1 MFTLTPLY
9 SGEVYLSH
17 LCKKDRMASPLE
29 SSFEL
34 YLPVFETLLDQL
46 QEASNREQA
55 ENTALAQMESLH
67 SGFTKKYREYQDRQ
81 KNRAFNLKKATILHD
96 DGAFDNW
103 YTGGRTHKGIWPD
116 YKTKLALPP
125 EAIKDIDKS
134 TFQILRRSANPRV
147 EGEKRKGLVLGYVQ
161 SGKTANFQALIAK
174 AVDEGYR
181 IIIVLAGMHNNLR
194 EQTQT
199 RLEHDLN
206 LTASSEKKTAWLN
219 LTTPAEDMPRN
230 SAMHTQLNSY
240 SNVAI
245 MVVKKNE
252 RRLKNVQEFLEKIDD
267 EVLKLRPVLIIDDES
282 DQATP
287 NTLGG
292 KEAVSTINRRIRD
305 IWSAVKR
312 GTYVAY
318 TATPFANILI
328 DPTDKEDLYPEDFVY
343 PLEKPAGY
351 LGADE
356 FFNTSP
362 YAEEDGEHEELA
374 LELSSPVP
382 VEESTILAPQSRDLS
397 SYSPEMTPTL
407 EEAIYWFVIATAIRE
422 MRTSKSNHSSMLVH
436 TSHRTDAHFLLKDVI
451 NDFVQ
456 TLSLDFSVH
465 EQRLKTVF
473 NNHIGKAERLRDEEI
488 IPSWEELLPQIK
500 KVIEKLT
507 VKVDNGYS
515 NDRLTYPDDNPQVV
529 IAIGGGTL
537 SRGLTLEGLVVSYF
551 LRTSNTYDTLLQMGR
566 WFGFR
571 PHYADLVRVWVGPGL
586 LDDYRHLAIVE
597 RQVREEVDAML
608 KEDKRPRELAL
619 KILAHPGRLDITS
632 PSKMSKAQIV
642 QAGLGGT
649 RKQTIYLNRV
659 ADAIK
664 QSHRI
669 VRSFISEALEE
680 AETVHTDR
688 QGNHLIQSVGNSL
701 IVEFFSDFWVSD
713 RWMKAENLQLW
724 LKEHGADTQWDV
736 LLISGKKS
744 SPGSFS
750 YADAL
755 DVQTVSR
762 APLKSQSW
770 DKSNVNFEVPKNADL
785 VNIRALL
792 SAQDS
797 TLDLKI
803 LHDKGLLSPEDDR
816 CFMALSRSN
825 AEDVKS
831 ARKRIAPHTGLIILY
846 AIDKDSLPQKSSRE
860 PMDAP
865 DHLIGVGL
873 VFPHAENEDPHDYIA
888 VKDTF
893 QLTYEE
899 VSEDDE
905 MDEADLLL
913 RDESDEEQQ

>member
-1 MFTLTPLY
+1 MTSPQDLT
-9 SGEVYLSH
+9 
-17 LCKKDRMASPLE
+17 
-29 SSFEL
+29 FE
-34 YLPVFETLLDQL
+34 DQL
-46 QEASNREQA
+46 GIFEMVLTQFQKANNRAQA
-55 ENTALAQMESLH
+55 ENTALAYMENNNP
-67 SGFTKKYREYQDRQ
+67 GFTQEYREHQDRQ

-116 YKTKLALPP
+116 YKNKLTLPP
-125 EAIKDIDKS
+125 DAINDIDES

-161 SGKTANFQALIAK
+161 SGKTANFQALIAR

-199 RLEHDLN
+199 RLEHDLDLN
-206 LTASSEKKTAWLN
+206 ASSEKKTAWLT
-219 LTTPAEDMPRN
+219 LTTPEEDMPRN
-230 SAMHTQLNSY
+230 SPMHTQLNSY

-245 MVVKKNE
+245 MVVKKND

-267 EVLKLRPVLIIDDES
+267 EVLSKKPVLIIDDES

-287 NTLGG
+287 NTHKD

-305 IWSAVKR
+305 IWSTVKR

-343 PLEKPAGY
+343 PLKKPYGY

-362 YAEEDGEHEELA
+362 YIEDDESEELA

-382 VEESTILAPQSRDLS
+382 VEESAILAPQSRDLS
-397 SYSPEMTPTL
+397 RYSPEMTPTL

-422 MRTSKSNHSSMLVH
+422 IRTGKRNHSSMLVH
-436 TSHRTDAHFLLKDVI
+436 TSHRTEAHFLLKDVI

-456 TLSLDFSVH
+456 SLALEFLAH
-465 EQRLKTVF
+465 EQRLKRVF
-473 NNHIGKAERLRDEEI
+473 NNHIGKAERLRDKEI
-488 IPSWEELLPQIK
+488 VPSWEELLPRLK
-500 KVIEKLT
+500 KVLEKLA

-515 NDRLTYPDDNPQVV
+515 DDRLTYPDGDPQTV

-597 RQVREEVDAML
+597 RQVREEIDAML
-608 KEDKRPRELAL
+608 NENKRPRELAL

-632 PSKMSKAQIV
+632 PSKMSNAQIV

-649 RKQTIYLNRV
+649 RKQTVYLNRE

-669 VRSFISEALEE
+669 VRSFIAEALQE

-701 IVEFFSDFWVSD
+701 ILEFFRDFWVSD
-713 RWMKAENLQLW
+713 RWMKAENLDLW
-724 LKEHGADTQWDV
+724 LAKHGTDAQWDV
-736 LLISGKKS
+736 LLVSGKKS

-750 YADAL
+750 YTDEL
-755 DVQTVSR
+755 KVQTVSR
-762 APLKSQSW
+762 TPLKSKSW
-770 DKSNVNFEVPKNADL
+770 DDSNVNFEVPQEADL
-785 VNIRALL
+785 INIRALT
-792 SAQDS
+792 SAEDS

-803 LHDKGLLSPEDDR
+803 LHEKGLLNNENSQRFTALIRDD
-816 CFMALSRSN
+816 M
-825 AEDVKS
+825 EDVKLF
-831 ARKRIAPHTGLIILY
+831 RKKAAPHTGLIILY
-846 AIDKDSLPQKSSRE
+846 AIDKDSAPQKNSYSRE
-860 PMDAP
+860 SMNASE
-865 DHLIGVGL
+865 HLIGVGM

-888 VKDTF
+888 VKNTF
-893 QLTYEE
+893 QPTYEE
-899 VSEDDE
+899 VPEESGR
-905 MDEADLLL
+905 DEADLLL
-913 RDESDEEQQ
+913 RDETDEEQL